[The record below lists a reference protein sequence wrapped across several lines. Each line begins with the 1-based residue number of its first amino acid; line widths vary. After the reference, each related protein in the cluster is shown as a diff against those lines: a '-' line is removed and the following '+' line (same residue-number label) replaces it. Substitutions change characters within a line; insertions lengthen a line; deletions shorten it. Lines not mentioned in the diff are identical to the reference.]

1 MILSESRAIWAVER
15 LRRAEVVDGAGRDA
29 ALRTLAPRR
38 WQRDLQRIML
48 GLAALCLAFTL
59 FSLAAYNFTAL
70 MAFLMDQVYWFLRL
84 SSLVHVGL
92 ASLPMII
99 FGGLL
104 MWQARRSTA
113 NVSDQ
118 RPSFLHSILSVL
130 TMGTVGLPVIVAGQ
144 IYQVGANSS
153 GLFLV
158 WGLLSLPIVLAAR
171 TTVAWFASLVL
182 FSLFA
187 VFLTLEQFLPT
198 VTPALVP
205 LAGLGLWFAM
215 RRWGPAW
222 VDGVWFPSVM
232 LLGVFGFMLAAL
244 GYSLTDCLIFSGI
257 QSALYLAIF
266 VLQGPRKVVGAIA
279 YALIIILVP
288 LLVGRLVVKSFFLLG
303 AGFIAISAMVAV
315 GILIWF
321 TLAITVFLRLRVRGR
336 RHD

>member
-1 MILSESRAIWAVER
+1 
-15 LRRAEVVDGAGRDA
+15 
-29 ALRTLAPRR
+29 
-38 WQRDLQRIML
+38 
-48 GLAALCLAFTL
+48 
-59 FSLAAYNFTAL
+59 
-70 MAFLMDQVYWFLRL
+70 
-84 SSLVHVGL
+84 
-92 ASLPMII
+92 
-99 FGGLL
+99 
-104 MWQARRSTA
+104 
-113 NVSDQ
+113 
-118 RPSFLHSILSVL
+118 
-130 TMGTVGLPVIVAGQ
+130 
-144 IYQVGANSS
+144 
-153 GLFLV
+153 
-158 WGLLSLPIVLAAR
+158 
-171 TTVAWFASLVL
+171 VAWFASLVL

-205 LAGLGLWFAM
+205 LGGLGLWFAM

-244 GYSLTDCLIFSGI
+244 GYSLTDCLIFAGI
-257 QSALYLAIF
+257 QSALYLVIF

-288 LLVGRLVVKSFFLLG
+288 LLVGRLVVQSFFLLG

-336 RHD
+336 RYD